1 METRVLTQGRI
12 SQTQR
17 PSFLL
22 LAPDTPLGFRHTSYA
37 DLTNLATIRSDVGS
51 EYKKVAI
58 VENFFD
64 IIYGVH
70 VEIDGRNGKHA
81 GQKRTYR
88 TITETYAFLPREAV
102 TKFLLNCYECQRR
115 PNSPAIRKI
124 LAVKAKNLKI
134 LPQLLEKTFNV
145 VQEKPK
151 RETDM
156 SETTESSNCEQ
167 NSPENLCKRDS
178 KGKDK
183 RFGRLGTIPL
193 VPRYEEDDEPGGL
206 GSIADRD
213 LVHTSTPMRKENNDP
228 REKNLE
234 MEKTA
239 LGPGDTSSDSEL
251 SNGRKPNAI
260 FNFAGKN
267 RTGRFDGSTGSDTS
281 DSSYENV
288 LSKRKNFR
296 KLNDVERTRRG
307 IFENNR
313 INEISRKEA
322 VVFPICYPLPK
333 LDGKKKFVMADKEAF
348 EEYFDEPEVKRHK
361 GTTEICRGNKN
372 RQICNQKSA
381 IDVDKYL
388 DRYMS
393 SQEKMAPG

>member
-1 METRVLTQGRI
+1 M
-12 SQTQR
+12 
-17 PSFLL
+17 
-22 LAPDTPLGFRHTSYA
+22 
-37 DLTNLATIRSDVGS
+37 
-51 EYKKVAI
+51 
-58 VENFFD
+58 
-64 IIYGVH
+64 
-70 VEIDGRNGKHA
+70 
-81 GQKRTYR
+81 
-88 TITETYAFLPREAV
+88 

-193 VPRYEEDDEPGGL
+193 VSRYEEDDEPGGL
-206 GSIADRD
+206 GSIPDRD

-251 SNGRKPNAI
+251 SNVRKPNAI
-260 FNFAGKN
+260 FNFSGKN

-361 GTTEICRGNKN
+361 VRKPLFYLFTKRSPSLYDMT
-372 RQICNQKSA
+372 
-381 IDVDKYL
+381 VDLEVKL
-388 DRYMS
+388 
-393 SQEKMAPG
+393 E